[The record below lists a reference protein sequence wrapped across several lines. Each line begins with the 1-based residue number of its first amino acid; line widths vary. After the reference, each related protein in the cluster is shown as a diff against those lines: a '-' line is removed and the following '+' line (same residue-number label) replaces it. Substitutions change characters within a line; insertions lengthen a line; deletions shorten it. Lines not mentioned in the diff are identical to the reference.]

1 MKYKRAWGKL
11 LDGIKGHIPFALGV
25 ALFLT
30 VFAICVFYIRLT
42 VSPMTR
48 YDIGPAAAPTRWRFS
63 LADGTPLTPEEGSL
77 PLTDENTVVI
87 CETDITEDVSDSPLL
102 VVNAVSSDCV
112 FFLDGHMV
120 YSPSGRYENG
130 RFSSAAYGRSGASG
144 QFVLH
149 PEEEPAH
156 LVMIVQFQGSEKR
169 LSRMPKLTLY
179 SEVIHYLSQYAAPVV
194 KDALPAGMYFTVSL
208 IVMGLFFI
216 GSLKGK
222 KDFGLIL
229 IALGSL
235 SMAITYTASYSLNV
249 AVVTQSPAT
258 TWFCTAF
265 PLVAM
270 SWMLWYRLRRRA
282 RLCVLPILGLGTA
295 ATLFLLIA
303 GFDNLS
309 WVHQMNGM
317 TAWVLP
323 AILLLLLMSAA
334 WDAWRGNP
342 WLRRFYRYAAL
353 AIPVI
358 GLAWLVSSLTGGE
371 LQEAIRNAL
380 TRIVEKDHNFLPIST
395 LVCKLLLILCFV
407 QAVWELIESL
417 ARQDAKMQALALRE
431 KYAVD
436 NMEIMRQSQE
446 ETRRQRHE
454 LRHHML
460 ALEEMLSQNQKDRA
474 MEYVRSLRESTA
486 ALPSSFYCDNLV
498 INAIVGQYLNTAKA
512 EGIQVDTDIRTGAV
526 LPLKDEDLCVLL
538 TNILENAL
546 EACRAVE
553 KKQDRFILLKISANE
568 EHLVLTSENSTD
580 PSVVFCED
588 DTIPSS
594 KPDAQDHG
602 YGIPTMRR
610 IVEKQ
615 YGMLKLSA
623 HDGCF
628 TVKVSI

>member
-1 MKYKRAWGKL
+1 MKYRRAWGKL
-11 LDGIKGHIPFALGV
+11 LDGIKSRIPFALGV
-25 ALFLT
+25 ALFLA
-30 VFAICVFYIRLT
+30 VFVIYIFYIRLT
-42 VSPMTR
+42 VSPMTK
-48 YDIGPAAAPTRWRFS
+48 YDLSPAAAPTRWRFS
-63 LADGTPLTPEEGSL
+63 LEDGTPLTPTEGSL
-77 PLTDENTVVI
+77 PLTDENAVVI
-87 CETDITEDVSDSPLL
+87 CETEIAEDVADSPLL

-112 FFLDGHMV
+112 FFLDGQAV

-130 RFSSAAYGRSGASG
+130 RFSSAAYMRSGASG

-149 PEEEPAH
+149 PKEEPAH
-156 LVMIVQFQGSEKR
+156 LVMIVQFQGNEKR

-179 SEVIHYLSQYAAPVV
+179 SEVIHYLSQYTAPVA
-194 KDALPAGMYFTVSL
+194 KDALSAGIYFTVSL

-216 GSLKGK
+216 GFLKGK
-222 KDFGLIL
+222 KDYGLIL
-229 IALGSL
+229 IAFCSL
-235 SMAITYTASYSLNV
+235 SMTITYTASYSLNV

-258 TWFCTAF
+258 TWFCTAV

-270 SWMLWYRLRRRA
+270 SWMLWYRLRRKA
-282 RLCVLPILGLGTA
+282 RLWVLPVLGLGTA

-317 TAWVLP
+317 TARVLP
-323 AILLLLLMSAA
+323 ALLLLLLVSAA

-353 AIPVI
+353 AIPVV
-358 GLAWLVSSLTGGE
+358 GLAGLFSFLTGGE
-371 LQEAIRNAL
+371 FLGTIRHAL
-380 TRIVEKDHNFLPIST
+380 TRVADADHYFLSIST

-460 ALEEMLSQNQKDRA
+460 ALEQMLSQDQRDRA
-474 MEYVRSLRESTA
+474 VEYVRSLRESTA

-498 INAIVGQYLNTAKA
+498 INAIAGYYLNTAKA
-512 EGIQVDTDIRTGAV
+512 EGIQVDTDIKTGAV

-546 EACRAVE
+546 EACRA
-553 KKQDRFILLKISANE
+553 
-568 EHLVLTSENSTD
+568 
-580 PSVVFCED
+580 
-588 DTIPSS
+588 
-594 KPDAQDHG
+594 
-602 YGIPTMRR
+602 M
-610 IVEKQ
+610 
-615 YGMLKLSA
+615 
-623 HDGCF
+623 
-628 TVKVSI
+628 

>member
-1 MKYKRAWGKL
+1 MKYRRAWGKL
-11 LDGIKGHIPFALGV
+11 LDGIKGRIPFALGV
-25 ALFLT
+25 ALFLA
-30 VFAICVFYIRLT
+30 VFAICVSYIRLT
-42 VSPMTR
+42 VSPMTK
-48 YDIGPAAAPTRWRFS
+48 YDISPAAAPTRWRFS
-63 LADGTPLTPEEGSL
+63 LEDGTPLTPTEGSL
-77 PLTDENTVVI
+77 PLTDENAVVI
-87 CETDITEDVSDSPLL
+87 CETEIAEDVADSPLL

-112 FFLDGHMV
+112 FFLDGQAV

-130 RFSSAAYGRSGASG
+130 RFSSAAYMRSGASG

-149 PEEEPAH
+149 PAEEPAH
-156 LVMIVQFQGSEKR
+156 LVMIVQFQGNEKR

-179 SEVIHYLSQYAAPVV
+179 PEVIHYLSQYTAPVA
-194 KDALPAGMYFTVSL
+194 KDALPAGIYFTVSL
-208 IVMGLFFI
+208 IVMGLFCI
-216 GSLKGK
+216 GLLKGK

-229 IALGSL
+229 IALCSL
-235 SMAITYTASYSLNV
+235 SMAITYTTSYSLHAAV
-249 AVVTQSPAT
+249 AIHSPT
-258 TWFCTAF
+258 ITWFCTAF
-265 PLVAM
+265 PLVTM

-282 RLCVLPILGLGTA
+282 RRCVLPLLGLGTA

-309 WVHQMNGM
+309 WVHQMNRM

-353 AIPVI
+353 AMPVA
-358 GLAWLVSSLTGGE
+358 GLAWLFSSLTGGA
-371 LQEAIRNAL
+371 LQQAIRYAL
-380 TRIVEKDHNFLPIST
+380 TRTADADQDFLPICT

-407 QAVWELIESL
+407 QAVWELIEGL
-417 ARQDAKMQALALRE
+417 AQQDAKLQALALRE

-454 LRHHML
+454 LQHHVL
-460 ALEEMLSQNQKDRA
+460 ALEEMLSQDQKDRA

-498 INAIVGQYLNTAKA
+498 INAIVGYYLNTAKA
-512 EGIQVDTDIRTGAV
+512 EGIQVDTDIKTSAL

-546 EACRAVE
+546 EACRAMQ

-580 PSVVFCED
+580 PSVVFSED
-588 DTIPSS
+588 DPIPSS

-628 TVKVSI
+628 VVKVSI